1 MTTALGPSDA
11 RVLIADDDNDV
22 RQAVRELLEDQR
34 FVIVGEAVDG
44 ADAVTKALDLQP
56 DVVLIDLRMPDVD
69 GIEATRKIKALLP
82 MVQVV
87 MLSAYGDPGLI
98 SAAENAGVYAYLIK
112 GCPAELIRHVLSS
125 AFTFKVGLVQ
135 RQAEGRPDPPDLV

>member
-1 MTTALGPSDA
+1 VTTALGPSDA
-11 RVLIADDDNDV
+11 RVLIADDDDDV

-44 ADAVTKALDLQP
+44 ADAVTKALDLRP

-69 GIEATRKIKALLP
+69 GIEATRNIKALLP

-125 AFTFKVGLVQ
+125 AFTFKVGLAQ